1 MNQLFQKQKIKL
13 LLETSKHKLKQS
25 SSPAWTQGW
34 SRVVLGLSRVEDFAR
49 TIEGAYKEL
58 MKVIYPESKPGDYM
72 DVSLRE
78 SGWEEKMTRM
88 GVTE

>member
-1 MNQLFQKQKIKL
+1 M
-13 LLETSKHKLKQS
+13 
-25 SSPAWTQGW
+25 
-34 SRVVLGLSRVEDFAR
+34 GLSRVEDFAR